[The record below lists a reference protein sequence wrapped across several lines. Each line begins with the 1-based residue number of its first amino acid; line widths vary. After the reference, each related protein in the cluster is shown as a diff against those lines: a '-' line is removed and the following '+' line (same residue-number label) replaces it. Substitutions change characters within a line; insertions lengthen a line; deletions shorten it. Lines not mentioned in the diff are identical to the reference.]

1 MLVAGLLFSAMGVL
15 VKLGAREFS
24 AAELVFYRSLF
35 GFAMILPAVLK
46 QRGFLTPWC
55 AGICREVCWARRASS
70 CIFWSCKF
78 SSCKF
83 SCDPNGGSGE
93 CDEPHSAGSM
103 GWMRSMIEPYAANPR
118 HHRKI
123 YRTS

>member
-1 MLVAGLLFSAMGVL
+1 MPVAGLLFSAMGVL

-70 CIFWSCKF
+70 CIFLQSRSCRWRPP
-78 SSCKF
+78 S
-83 SCDPNGGSGE
+83 P
-93 CDEPHSAGSM
+93 
-103 GWMRSMIEPYAANPR
+103 
-118 HHRKI
+118 
-123 YRTS
+123 